1 MGAFLLLL
9 LTAIACASIVV
20 CIGLIV
26 FAIKELLKRK
36 KANKNEQ

>member
-9 LTAIACASIVV
+9 LTAIIFASIAV
-20 CIGLIV
+20 CIGLVV
-26 FAIKELLKRK
+26 FIIKEILKRK

>member
-1 MGAFLLLL
+1 VGAFLLLL
-9 LTAIACASIVV
+9 LTAIICVSIVV
-20 CIGLIV
+20 CISLIV